1 RLRLAA
7 RPLGIMKVDANAD
20 SILLQ
25 FVPQPPIDPGRII
38 QLIQS
43 RRDIKLAGE
52 NRLRWTANSSVEA
65 RAANVITLFNLLK

>member
-1 RLRLAA
+1 
-7 RPLGIMKVDANAD
+7 MKVDASSE

-52 NRLRWTANSSVEA
+52 NRLRWSLPASGDAGVASDVRVA
-65 RAANVITLFNLLK
+65 HVITLFNLFK